1 MDNSV
6 PTDAGKPD
14 TVRQRTTSLRS
25 HQSHGRA
32 SSPRLHIF
40 PDRTGTLVSQNP
52 RLTPDRPHIIAPKP
66 RRHHFLD
73 GPTLLRTPSL
83 SPDSSRAASPPSP
96 PPQAPADRLIRK
108 NVGLGAIAESFAT
121 PTASTSARA
130 DTETSMARRS
140 LRWLHKRGLKHYTV
154 PLAILC
160 TTLLKLAIGTGSY
173 SGQATPPMFGDY
185 EAQRHW
191 MELTIH
197 LPTRE
202 WYRYD
207 LQYWGLDYP
216 PLTAYV
222 SWACGIVARVI
233 NPTWVALDAS
243 RGIETGTSKLFMR
256 FTVLILDALVYVPAL
271 LMFTRTWLAC
281 RSRRTQHAALL
292 LLLTQPALLI
302 IDFGHFQYNSVM
314 LGLTLLAL
322 NYFSAGRDTLGAAC
336 FVLSLGFKQMA
347 LYYAPV
353 IGTYL
358 LGKCFYVGGRDGRI
372 LFARLALVTSA
383 TFALL
388 FSPWLSPPTLL
399 PDPLTRIFPFG
410 RGLFEDKVANFWCAS
425 NVVFKWRNWAAAPA
439 LIRLSTILT
448 ALGFLPAVIVLVR
461 GSYILWKARDTA
473 ERERLALETSPLLP
487 LLPYALLTS
496 SLSFFLF
503 SFQVHEKTILV
514 PLLSI
519 TMLMSSAA
527 PESALFG
534 WGALVNNV
542 AMFSMWPLL
551 KRDGLGVQYIALLLL
566 WNRLIGYNPAKLPKW
581 SFVQVLSVA
590 VYVAATGL
598 HLLEIVVSPPA
609 RYPDL
614 FPVLNVL
621 VSTPVFASA
630 WLWSIV
636 SMIRVGW
643 AIGPLGGRRDP
654 RTLGCQSITRQ
665 VSQSTMRDAGE
676 SDVGEGS
683 RKRSGR
689 RSASVTSTST
699 IAPGGSMRSTGAG
712 GLRPPIPF
720 FESTGVE
727 RARGGRTQILTYSL
741 GRGARGST
749 SSVGGGVR
757 E

>member
-1 MDNSV
+1 MDMDNSV
-6 PTDAGKPD
+6 PTDKGKPD
-14 TVRQRTTSLRS
+14 TLRQRTTSLRS

-121 PTASTSARA
+121 PTASTAVKA

-140 LRWLHKRGLKHYTV
+140 LRWLNKRGLKHYTV

-222 SWACGIVARVI
+222 SWACGIVAHLI

-243 RGIETGTSKLFMR
+243 RGIETDTSKLFMR
-256 FTVLILDALVYVPAL
+256 FTVLVLDALVYVPAL
-271 LMFTRTWLAC
+271 LLFTRTWLAC

-322 NYFSAGRDTLGAAC
+322 DYFSAGRDTLGAAC

-358 LGKCFYVGGRDGRI
+358 LGKCFHVGGRDGRI

-399 PDPLTRIFPFG
+399 LDPLKRIFPFG

-425 NVVFKWRNWAAAPA
+425 NVVFKWRNWAAAPT

-448 ALGFLPAVIVLVR
+448 ALGFLPAVI
-461 GSYILWKARDTA
+461 T
-473 ERERLALETSPLLP
+473 EQPLLP

-514 PLLSI
+514 PLLPI

-551 KRDGLGVQYIALLLL
+551 KRDGLGAQYIALLLL

-581 SFVQVLSVA
+581 SFVQVLSVV
-590 VYVAATGL
+590 VYVAAGGL
-598 HLLEIVVSPPA
+598 HLLELIVSPPA

-699 IAPGGSMRSTGAG
+699 AAPGGSMRITGAG

-720 FESTGVE
+720 FETTGVE
-727 RARGGRTQILTYSL
+727 RARGGRTQSLTYSH
-741 GRGARGST
+741 GRGARAST